1 MAGPQKLRIQ
11 TMKNIIRLLALSALC
26 FAPMSYAA
34 LISTLQDGFEGEGQP
49 SSVLNYNSFTNWD
62 ITDGTV
68 DLIQN
73 GNPWGIVCSV
83 GSFCV
88 DLDGS
93 TGNAG
98 VVTSKEGFAAGKY
111 KVSFDLSGN
120 QRNGAFDT
128 VTVMFGAGALLN
140 AVNLNSNAG
149 WTTYSF
155 LVDLVDG
162 DKLSFENFGGDNLGA
177 ILDNINV
184 SAVPLPAAVWL
195 FGSGLMGFLALRRKA
210 KSQHI

>member
-1 MAGPQKLRIQ
+1 
-11 TMKNIIRLLALSALC
+11 MKNIIRLLALSTLC

-34 LISTLQDGFEGEGQP
+34 LISTLQDGFEGEGQAT
-49 SSVLNYNSFTNWD
+49 SVLNYGSFTNWD

-73 GNPWGIVCSV
+73 VNQWGISCAS
-83 GSFCV
+83 GNFCV

-93 TGNAG
+93 TDDAG
-98 VVTSKEGFAAGKY
+98 VMSSKEGFAAGKY
-111 KVSFDLSGN
+111 KVRFDLSGN
-120 QRNGAFDT
+120 QRQGAFDT

-140 AVNLNSNAG
+140 AIDFDSSDG

-155 LVDLVDG
+155 LVDLLDG
-162 DKLSFENFGGDNLGA
+162 DKLSFSNAGGDNIGA
-177 ILDNINV
+177 ILDNVSV

-210 KSQHI
+210 KGQLI